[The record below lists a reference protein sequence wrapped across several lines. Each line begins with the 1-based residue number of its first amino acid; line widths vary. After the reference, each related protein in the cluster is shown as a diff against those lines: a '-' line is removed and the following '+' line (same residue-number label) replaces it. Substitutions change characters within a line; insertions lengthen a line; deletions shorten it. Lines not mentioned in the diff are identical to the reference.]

1 MSSGQQNRAKNV
13 FRLPKSTPMKKV
25 LSVLFT
31 LLAFAVSGSA
41 QSEKQ
46 LLTQEFYFI
55 KEIAVSSYKEQNF
68 RYEIAVQAD
77 NPADI
82 TVQGVP
88 NIQGKKDYQHSDF
101 KIETRREQEWIIY
114 TVIGKV
120 PANASGI
127 SFYAAVNKGKFYF
140 DDVSFYVEKA
150 PGQWKQVRL
159 YNHSFEETTPDIF
172 AGYLVNK
179 RESETLKTGLAN
191 DIYKTGNHS
200 LFVEVGGDGG
210 KRFATVK

>member
-1 MSSGQQNRAKNV
+1 
-13 FRLPKSTPMKKV
+13 MKKV
-25 LSVLFT
+25 LSVLF
-31 LLAFAVSGSA
+31 AAACAISSFA

-55 KEIAVSSYKEQNF
+55 KEVAVSTYTGQNF
-68 RYEIAVQAD
+68 RYEIAVQTN

-82 TVQGVP
+82 TIQGIP
-88 NIQGKKDYQHSDF
+88 HIQGKKEAQQSEF
-101 KIETRREQEWIIY
+101 KVETRKEQEWTIY
-114 TVIGKV
+114 TVIGTV
-120 PANASGI
+120 PAKATGI

-150 PGQWKQVRL
+150 PSQWKQVRL

-179 RESETLKTGLAN
+179 RESETLKTGLN
-191 DIYKTGNHS
+191 NSVYKTGNYS
-200 LFVEVGGDGG
+200 LFVEVVNDNS
-210 KRFATVK
+210 KKYATVK